1 MAQTHAIFA
10 GAQHKQRE
18 GKGVVEDKQ
27 TPANMATL
35 GTTYSDEGSSGSVGL
50 VNECV
55 LECLIYCTNYMLIYS
70 S

>member
-18 GKGVVEDKQ
+18 GKGVVEDRQ
-27 TPANMATL
+27 
-35 GTTYSDEGSSGSVGL
+35 
-50 VNECV
+50 
-55 LECLIYCTNYMLIYS
+55 YS